1 MEHPSNPRADAAY
14 ERALA
19 AYRDQSY
26 DVARRW
32 VGEALAHNKQHAG
45 ARALQARLDASRS
58 PAGPFPETSSGPD
71 VISTDP
77 TVLISRA
84 SLSQPAADSID
95 PTIIASRADIRRR
108 TDDTDAGRP
117 APFPAPKSRPMPA
130 PTADQ
135 TVIAPAKP
143 HPSSRQ
149 ASSGKKAGFSLGA
162 AFESL
167 GQRLQGGKR
176 PQRPTSTSRGG
187 STAPPAAS
195 RSGPSGALLAL
206 GTVAV
211 GALLVIALMFIG
223 RWMFPAGKV
232 LTITKPT
239 GGTIVGPGIECGTA
253 GTQCSTTIA
262 TGDPIELATR
272 PDKDHVFSGY
282 TGDCAPAG
290 RTAMTEA
297 RTCGA
302 NFSHV
307 AGPAATATFRLTIT
321 KPEGG
326 TIVGSRRH
334 PLRRERIDLLGRSSE
349 WRTGDAES
357 GRGRRL
363 RLGAVHWRLPVD
375 RGDGHD
381 VGEDVRRDV
390 HPQRGADQCR
400 SAAVSDSGTAA
411 SNTYAAANARCSSA
425 NRRGNAAAGVRPDKS
440 RWIAWRHADHNHGYA
455 DRSGQARAAAHQRG
469 GSREA
474 GDRAAGEEL
483 LRRDGH
489 AQTGDHSQPVSPRQR
504 T

>member
-58 PAGPFPETSSGPD
+58 PSRPFEETSSGPD

-143 HPSSRQ
+143 RASSGQ

-176 PQRPTSTSRGG
+176 PQRPTATSRGG
-187 STAPPAAS
+187 STRVP
-195 RSGPSGALLAL
+195 GG
-206 GTVAV
+206 VAV
-211 GALLVIALMFIG
+211 GSKRG
-223 RWMFPAGKV
+223 TSRAGD
-232 LTITKPT
+232 
-239 GGTIVGPGIECGTA
+239 GCSWRSA
-253 GTQCSTTIA
+253 GHCLDVHWQM
-262 TGDPIELATR
+262 D
-272 PDKDHVFSGY
+272 V
-282 TGDCAPAG
+282 AG
-290 RTAMTEA
+290 RQ
-297 RTCGA
+297 GA
-302 NFSHV
+302 HDHQ
-307 AGPAATATFRLTIT
+307 A
-321 KPEGG
+321 E
-326 TIVGSRRH
+326 RRH
-334 PLRRERIDLLGRSSE
+334 DRRPGHRVRHC
-349 WRTGDAES
+349 RY
-357 GRGRRL
+357 
-363 RLGAVHWRLPVD
+363 AVLD
-375 RGDGHD
+375 DD
-381 VGEDVRRDV
+381 
-390 HPQRGADQCR
+390 
-400 SAAVSDSGTAA
+400 
-411 SNTYAAANARCSSA
+411 
-425 NRRGNAAAGVRPDKS
+425 
-440 RWIAWRHADHNHGYA
+440 
-455 DRSGQARAAAHQRG
+455 
-469 GSREA
+469 
-474 GDRAAGEEL
+474 
-483 LRRDGH
+483 RDG
-489 AQTGDHSQPVSPRQR
+489 
-504 T
+504 